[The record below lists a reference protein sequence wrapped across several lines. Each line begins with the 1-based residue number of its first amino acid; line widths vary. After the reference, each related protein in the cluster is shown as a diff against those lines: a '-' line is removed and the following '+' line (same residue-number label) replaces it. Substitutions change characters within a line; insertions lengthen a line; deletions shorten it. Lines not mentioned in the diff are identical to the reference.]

1 MKRPPRLQPLIY
13 LSLLGLFLT
22 WLPFPARGADVT
34 ARVQMDQAGAHQKM
48 KMANSSYVVLWLS
61 PLSENNPKLQTEQSQ
76 PGDERRAELER
87 RYRLVQHN
95 KEFSPHL
102 LVVPVGS
109 SVDFPNRDPFY
120 HNVFSLFNGKR
131 FDLGLYES
139 GSNRTVHFD
148 HEGISYI
155 FCNIHPEMGAV
166 VIALRTP
173 YFGIASPD
181 GNVTIRDVP
190 PGTYDLSVWAEG
202 ADPKELDG
210 LGRRVEV
217 ASGQQGLGS
226 LEIHA
231 DDRGSK
237 HKNKFGE
244 DYPPDEAPPY

>member
-76 PGDERRAELER
+76 SGDERRAELER

-120 HNVFSLFNGKR
+120 HNVFCCSTV
-131 FDLGLYES
+131 S
-139 GSNRTVHFD
+139 GSILGCMNQGVTGPFTSIMK
-148 HEGISYI
+148 GSLISSAI
-155 FCNIHPEMGAV
+155 FIRRWARWSLRCVRLILESL
-166 VIALRTP
+166 LRT
-173 YFGIASPD
+173 A
-181 GNVTIRDVP
+181 T
-190 PGTYDLSVWAEG
+190 
-202 ADPKELDG
+202 
-210 LGRRVEV
+210 
-217 ASGQQGLGS
+217 
-226 LEIHA
+226 
-231 DDRGSK
+231 
-237 HKNKFGE
+237 
-244 DYPPDEAPPY
+244 

>member
-1 MKRPPRLQPLIY
+1 
-13 LSLLGLFLT
+13 LLGLFLT

-34 ARVQMDQAGAHQKM
+34 ARVQIDQAGTHQKM

-61 PLSENNPKLQTEQSQ
+61 PLPENNPKLQTEQS
-76 PGDERRAELER
+76 PPSDERRAELER

-155 FCNIHPEMGAV
+155 FCNIHPEMSAV
-166 VIALRTP
+166 VIALATP
-173 YFGIASPD
+173 YVGVSSQAGDIELH
-181 GNVTIRDVP
+181 DVP
-190 PGTYDLSVWAEG
+190 PGTYEMRVWAEG
-202 ADPKELDG
+202 VDSKQLNALTHSVHIGSSQND
-210 LGRRVEV
+210 LGTIQLVE
-217 ASGQQGLGS
+217 SGANS
-226 LEIHA
+226 A
-231 DDRGSK
+231 
-237 HKNKFGE
+237 HKNKYGE
-244 DYPPDEAPPY
+244 DYFPDRKSTY